1 MRSGADEHGAA
12 RSRNSGG
19 WELLSVT
26 ELLVIG
32 SQAAHA
38 SVFGDLL
45 PEALRSIEVD
55 IAAFDDADVQLT
67 ITGTVK

>member
-1 MRSGADEHGAA
+1 MNMEQLDHEIRAA
-12 RSRNSGG
+12 GNI
-19 WELLSVT
+19 LSVT